1 MAYIFSSLLRDV
13 KNDRK
18 AFTVI
23 ELIVVIAIIAIL
35 LALSVIAVNKIIRRE
50 HVVSEADRLAS
61 LLKEAQKYSMINK
74 FYKSDNII
82 RERQY
87 GVRIERK
94 TINNQEDNLK
104 FSISLVWRDLANPNN
119 EIREREVTVEKV
131 NLYKVLQNNQ
141 YRSID
146 NESIYFNDIGATNDN
161 QTIRLEDEL
170 EEYKRDV
177 VISQMGNIN
186 IVNPDEG

>member
-61 LLKEAQKYSMINK
+61 LLKEAQKY
-74 FYKSDNII
+74 
-82 RERQY
+82 
-87 GVRIERK
+87 
-94 TINNQEDNLK
+94 
-104 FSISLVWRDLANPNN
+104 
-119 EIREREVTVEKV
+119 
-131 NLYKVLQNNQ
+131 
-141 YRSID
+141 
-146 NESIYFNDIGATNDN
+146 
-161 QTIRLEDEL
+161 
-170 EEYKRDV
+170 
-177 VISQMGNIN
+177 
-186 IVNPDEG
+186 